1 MIEIRELTK
10 YYGTVK
16 ALDEVSFDVPAGKIT
31 ALLGLNGAG
40 KTTCLRI
47 LTGYLFPGSG
57 KVVID
62 GIDVFS
68 SPMEIRQK
76 IGYLPEVPPLY
87 PELTVHD
94 YLQFVARLRGVA
106 EEQFYTE
113 FDKIVEKTRLQT
125 VRDSLIRHLSLGFRK
140 RVGIAQALIG
150 SPSVV
155 ILDEPISGLDPR
167 QIVEMRNL
175 IRDLSDDHTIL
186 LSSHIL
192 GEVANTCDRVVI
204 LHEGKVAGSLEGD
217 EMTGLEEKFM
227 ELTGG
232 VVA

>member
-1 MIEIRELTK
+1 MIEIRDLTK

-16 ALDEVSFDVPAGKIT
+16 ALEDVSFDVPSGQIT

-47 LTGYLFPGSG
+47 LTGYLFPTSGSVKIEG
-57 KVVID
+57 K
-62 GIDVFS
+62 DVFS
-68 SPMEIRQK
+68 DSMDTRSQ

-94 YLQFVARLRGVA
+94 YLQFVARLRGVR
-106 EEQFYTE
+106 EDQFQVE
-113 FDKIVEKTRLQT
+113 FDKIAEKTRINS

-150 SPSVV
+150 SPAVV

-167 QIVEMRNL
+167 QIVEMRGL
-175 IRDLSDDHTIL
+175 IRSLSGDHTIL

-192 GEVANTCDRVVI
+192 GEVANTCDRVII
-204 LHEGKVAGSLEGD
+204 LHQGRVAGSLAGA
-217 EMTGLEEKFM
+217 EMTGLENKFM

-232 VVA
+232 LPV